1 MVIKAASYTLPR
13 LKSQMTTLASS
24 DYYALRTSTVAHRL
38 AWVDIAKGICIV
50 LVVTMHTTLGVGIA
64 LDATGWLHK
73 LVAYAKPFRMPDF
86 FTIAGLFAGAAIA
99 KPWRTFIDRKVL
111 HFAYFLALW
120 LAIILAV
127 KSSDL
132 QLDSIRAFVTAYLW
146 AFIEPFSTLWFIHI
160 LPLMFIALRLIW
172 RMPWPVGLAAAIA
185 IHLSASMYLLPDP
198 YALASVWTGWT
209 AIDNFSLF
217 FVYFYIGAKA
227 APAILRFAD
236 NAMAFREAAVVLLI
250 LWAALNAVAV
260 RLQIADWPGISFL
273 LGSTGALAVI
283 TIAAIAS
290 LYRPFESL
298 AYLGRHSLVIYLS
311 FVIPMAAARV
321 ALVKLDISD
330 NVDFLSIVVIAFAIG
345 VSLALQSLVQGTP
358 LAFLYRR
365 PQWARLTG

>member
-1 MVIKAASYTLPR
+1 MTVTASIDHPALPITAAR
-13 LKSQMTTLASS
+13 A
-24 DYYALRTSTVAHRL
+24 RV
-38 AWVDIAKGICIV
+38 AWVDVAKGICIV
-50 LVVTMHTTLGVGIA
+50 LVVTMHTTLGVGLA
-64 LDATGWLHK
+64 LEATGWLHK

-127 KSSDL
+127 KSDDL
-132 QLDSIRAFVTAYLW
+132 HLVNIRAFATAYLW

-172 RMPWPVGLAAAIA
+172 RLAWPVGLAAAIA
-185 IHLSASMYLLPDP
+185 IHIMASIYLMPDP
-198 YALASVWTGWT
+198 YALASVWTGWS
-209 AIDNFSLF
+209 AVDNFSLF

-227 APAILRFAD
+227 APVILKMAN
-236 NAMAFREAAVVLLI
+236 NAMAFREAAVVLL
-250 LWAALNAVAV
+250 LPWAALNALAV
-260 RLQIADWPGISFL
+260 HAQVADWPGIGFI
-273 LGSTGALAVI
+273 LGIAGAMAVI
-283 TIAAIAS
+283 TISAIAS

-330 NVDFLSIVVIAFAIG
+330 NVDLLSIIVIVFAIG
-345 VSLALQSLVQGTP
+345 VPLTFQALIQGTP

-365 PQWARLTG
+365 PKWARLAD